1 MPHRTL
7 LEKLTSIGLNKYLI
21 KWVASYLT
29 GRKQQ
34 VVVNGSCLNFSPI
47 ISGVPQV
54 SMLGP
59 LLFIIY
65 TNEVAQLPLT
75 ADSKLVMYVKDILLY
90 RPVHSTAD
98 LVYLQEDTTSLGLW
112 ATSVNLCFNPRK
124 YKGVILSKRKH
135 VATSSP
141 LLLNGKPVDFVGSI
155 RYLGLTIQ
163 LIFPGLSI
171 LKTSL
176 PKQGN

>member
-1 MPHRTL
+1 MSFIRRFHC
-7 LEKLTSIGLNKYLI
+7 IGLNKYLI

-47 ISGVPQV
+47 ISGVPRGF
-54 SMLGP
+54 MLGP

-65 TNEVAQLPLT
+65 INEVAQLPLT
-75 ADSKLVMYVKDILLY
+75 ADSKIVMYANDILLY
-90 RPVHSTAD
+90 RPVHSTVD

-112 ATSVNLCFNPRK
+112 ANSVNLCFNPRK
-124 YKGVILSKRKH
+124 YKGVILSKKKH

-141 LLLNGKPVDFVGSI
+141 LLLSRKPVDFVGSI

-163 LIFPGLSI
+163 LIFPDLSI
-171 LKTSL
+171 LKMSL